1 MTVTPVT
8 VESVSVA
15 DDEPPPE
22 AVAEVVMEDATEEVD
37 AAIIAE
43 EDLPEERLEAVEEE
57 EEEEEEAEEAEL
69 LLAIPP
75 KVAEEDPN
83 AGEGRDRTPA
93 EGEVTTWSAALAI
106 LGLRLPVALIV
117 VYLVSKN
124 LSIR

>member
-8 VESVSVA
+8 VEFVSVA

-22 AVAEVVMEDATEEVD
+22 VVAEVVMEVATEAVD

-43 EDLPEERLEAVEEE
+43 EDLPEERLEAV
-57 EEEEEEAEEAEL
+57 EEEEAEEAEL

-117 VYLVSKN
+117 V
-124 LSIR
+124 